1 MKPKEKSC
9 KVCSK
14 PFKPFKSTALVCSYQ
29 CAIKYAKRKE
39 KAKKQKVRD
48 NVVKYS
54 KLMAE
59 AKAAFQKWVRKRDD
73 HLPCISCG
81 KLTAEQWD
89 GGHYRKAEIYRG
101 LIFHEWNVHK
111 QCSYCNRY
119 LHGAEVEY
127 RKGLIERIGLEK
139 VELLEQE
146 ANQTRQRKWSR
157 EELVEIRDEFK
168 QRLKLIK

>member
-59 AKAAFQKWVRKRDD
+59 AKAAFQKWVRKRDE

-89 GGHYRKAEIYRG
+89 GSHLFKSEVYRG
-101 LIFHEWNVHK
+101 VIFHPWNVNRA
-111 QCSYCNRY
+111 CSYCNRW
-119 LHGAEVEY
+119 LDGNLIPY
-127 RKGLIERIGLEK
+127 RKELINRIGLDK

-157 EELVEIRDEFK
+157 DELVEIRDEFK
-168 QRLKLIK
+168 QRLKLMK